1 LSGRRFTVSAKIFV
15 LATGGI
21 ENARLLLA
29 SNQVQAE
36 GLGNGNDLVGR
47 YFMDHP
53 RTMQGS
59 IKFKKAWAR
68 NKLYD
73 IKYHYQN
80 ASVSA
85 HGQFISS
92 QFALTQKVLE
102 RERLL
107 NARVWF
113 YSVFRGEN
121 TEGAEALIRCKQ
133 AVLQKDQP
141 GWNFSQDLLT
151 MAMHPVDTA
160 CFGLARLLQPR
171 PLITEVKFQTI
182 VEAEP
187 NRDSRVT
194 LSVHKDAL
202 GMNRVKVDWQ
212 LTELV
217 KRTFDRTVTLLAEEM
232 QRTGVADVQLDEPM
246 EGKPWP
252 AQLEGTWHHMG
263 TTRMHDSAK
272 HGVVD
277 RNCQVHGMSN
287 LYVAGSSVFPTVGA
301 NFPTITIAAMT
312 LRLSEHILKALR
324 GEVAPLASVTSIG
337 PCAERRAS
345 EEAMPYAASTL
356 HAPSDLA
363 FMAKK

>member
-1 LSGRRFTVSAKIFV
+1 V
-15 LATGGI
+15 
-21 ENARLLLA
+21 
-29 SNQVQAE
+29 
-36 GLGNGNDLVGR
+36 
-47 YFMDHP
+47 
-53 RTMQGS
+53 
-59 IKFKKAWAR
+59 
-68 NKLYD
+68 
-73 IKYHYQN
+73 
-80 ASVSA
+80 
-85 HGQFISS
+85 
-92 QFALTQKVLE
+92 
-102 RERLL
+102 
-107 NARVWF
+107 
-113 YSVFRGEN
+113 
-121 TEGAEALIRCKQ
+121 RCKQ

-194 LSVHKDAL
+194 LSSQKDAL
-202 GMNRVKVDWQ
+202 GMNRVRVDWR
-212 LTELV
+212 LTELA

-232 QRTGVADVQLDEPM
+232 ERTGVADVQLDEPL

-263 TTRMHDSAK
+263 TTRMHDSPK
-272 HGVVD
+272 QGVVD
-277 RNCQVHGMSN
+277 RNCRVHGMSN

-312 LRLSEHILKALR
+312 LRLSEHVLKALR
-324 GEVAPLASVTSIG
+324 GEIGPLASVTAVTSVTSIG
-337 PCAERRAS
+337 AGAERCVT
-345 EEAMPYAASTL
+345 EDNTMPFAASTL
-356 HAPSDLA
+356 CPPSDLA

>member
-1 LSGRRFTVSAKIFV
+1 
-15 LATGGI
+15 
-21 ENARLLLA
+21 
-29 SNQVQAE
+29 
-36 GLGNGNDLVGR
+36 
-47 YFMDHP
+47 
-53 RTMQGS
+53 
-59 IKFKKAWAR
+59 
-68 NKLYD
+68 
-73 IKYHYQN
+73 
-80 ASVSA
+80 
-85 HGQFISS
+85 
-92 QFALTQKVLE
+92 VLE

-121 TEGAEALIRCKQ
+121 TKGSEALVRCKQ

-187 NRDSRVT
+187 NRNSRVT
-194 LSVHKDAL
+194 LSSQKDAL

-212 LTELV
+212 LTELA

-232 QRTGVADVQLDEPM
+232 QRTGVADVQLDEPL

-263 TTRMHDSAK
+263 TTRMHDSPK
-272 HGVVD
+272 QGVVD

-312 LRLSEHILKALR
+312 LRLSEHVLKALR
-324 GEVAPLASVTSIG
+324 GETAPLASVTSVTSIG
-337 PCAERRAS
+337 AGAERCVS
-345 EEAMPYAASTL
+345 EDSTMPFAASTL
-356 HAPSDLA
+356 HSPSDLA